1 MPSAAGRPGSA
12 AKDHPGSAAKNAAGH
27 AGSAAKDIANSR
39 AVEVGA
45 RVGLAAYGVTHLLIA
60 WIALQVAF
68 GGGGEQANQKGAF
81 QEIGDNTFGKIM
93 LWIIV
98 LGFVAVALWRL
109 EQAIWGYRYVSD
121 TKKQLRKRATSAFKV
136 VVFAALAVLAARTA
150 IGSGGGGN
158 GQQQATAGVMGLP
171 GGQWIVGLVG
181 LGIIIAGGSKI
192 FSGWKKKFEEDM
204 DMPSDQKAR
213 MAVERSGQVGF
224 IAKGISIGT
233 IGILVVIAAIQ
244 FDPAKAAGL
253 DAALRSLAQTP
264 LGPWLLV
271 VVALGL
277 AAYGVFCWFDAK
289 YHRV

>member
-136 VVFAALAVLAARTA
+136 VVFATLAVLAARTA

-171 GGQWIVGLVG
+171 GGQWIVGLAG

-192 FSGWKKKFEEDM
+192 YSGWKKKFEEDM

>member
-1 MPSAAGRPGSA
+1 MTSADSRPGSA
-12 AKDHPGSAAKNAAGH
+12 AKTA
-27 AGSAAKDIANSR
+27 ANSADSTAKGVANSQ
-39 AVEVGA
+39 AVKTGV
-45 RVGLAAYGVTHLLIA
+45 RIGLAAYGVTHLLIA

-81 QEIGDNTFGKIM
+81 QEIGDNAFGKVM

-98 LGFVAVALWRL
+98 LGFVAIALWRL
-109 EQAIWGYRYVSD
+109 GQAIWGYRYESD
-121 TKKQLRKRATSAFKV
+121 KKKQLRKRVAAGFKV
-136 VVFAALAVLAARTA
+136 GVFTVLAVLAARTA

-158 GQQQATAGVMGLP
+158 GQQKATAGVLGLP

-181 LGIIIAGGSKI
+181 LGIIIAGGNKI
-192 FSGWKKKFEEDM
+192 YAGWKKKFEEDM
-204 DMPSDQKAR
+204 DLPSDPKAR
-213 MAVERSGQVGF
+213 QAAERTGQVGF

-244 FDPAKAAGL
+244 FDPAKASGL
-253 DAALRSLAQTP
+253 DAALRSLTQTP